1 MQPQWGTSWAQARMG
16 KIHRRPLYIFQDGWI
31 YYLCLSVWPVCLSVH
46 HVCAVPTENRKGC
59 WFPEVVVHCHVGAG
73 NRMKQRK
80 SCSNF
85 TGLLLIW
92 PWFVTVDGWGRC
104 PSVLCSHLRDSSSKL
119 ISRQTWRL
127 PPVLHILLHMSVF
140 LSLMATPFP
149 NSHFLPSQVLASL
162 ILDFFFFKKDA
173 SSVAVFFFSQ
183 PHLHS
188 HLFWVFPGMRYM
200 CSISCLRKL
209 QLQNVSG
216 LEASHL
222 TFNFFHLIWNIL
234 TYAVD
239 TGHGWWWICLQGTE
253 TRDNFPASCISGT
266 WHCSMGRM

>member
-1 MQPQWGTSWAQARMG
+1 MSECLACMSLCASRVCSA
-16 KIHRRPLYIFQDGWI
+16 HREQKRVL
-31 YYLCLSVWPVCLSVH
+31 V
-46 HVCAVPTENRKGC
+46 
-59 WFPEVVVHCHVGAG
+59 PEVVVHCHVGAG

-119 ISRQTWRL
+119 ISRQTWHL
-127 PPVLHILLHMSVF
+127 PPGSSYIASYVCFLVFDGYSIPELL
-140 LSLMATPFP
+140 FP
-149 NSHFLPSQVLASL
+149 PLPSFGQP
-162 ILDFFFFKKDA
+162 DFGFFFLKMHP
-173 SSVAVFFFSQ
+173 VLLLFFFSQ

-253 TRDNFPASCISGT
+253 TRDNFPTSCILGT